1 MPNKQHNVLG
11 EPLQPC
17 CTDPVTGFLRDGYC
31 ARVPHDQGMHTLC
44 AIVTE
49 EFLTFSAKRGNDLT
63 TPIPEYDFPGLNPGD
78 HWCLCVLRWL
88 EAHQAGCAPPVDL
101 AATHISALEWV
112 ELDTL
117 RKYAI

>member
-1 MPNKQHNVLG
+1 M
-11 EPLQPC
+11 
-17 CTDPVTGFLRDGYC
+17 TGFLRDGYC
-31 ARVPHDQGMHTLC
+31 ARVLHDQGMHTLC
-44 AIVTE
+44 AVVTE

-63 TPIPEYDFPGLNPGD
+63 TPIPQYDFPGLKPGD

-101 AATHISALEWV
+101 SATHISVLEWV

-117 RKYAI
+117 RKYAAK